1 MNIQEYIESGKLE
14 LFLLGELTEREREEV
29 IAMAKAHPEIQQEL
43 DALEEAMFAFD
54 ELSGKTPAPQLKE
67 KIFASLE
74 EEFKQEQPAE
84 KKVEKLT
91 PAPSPTET
99 KVVKI
104 SPWKPFAV
112 AASIVAILA
121 SAVAIYFAGKFYD
134 TEEKFVALLQD
145 QQVMADNLNQV
156 KLQYEETD
164 SRLDRLVAGDFKR
177 VEMKG
182 ESFAMQKDAKVDV
195 FWDSKAQEV
204 FVAVN
209 TLNSLSAEFD
219 YQLWAIGKDG
229 PVGIGLVN
237 PGEKFTLQQMQAVA
251 EAGAF
256 AITIEPKG
264 GSKSPTL
271 DKLVVLGEVA

>member
-1 MNIQEYIESGKLE
+1 LE

-29 IAMAKAHPEIQQEL
+29 LALAKTHPEIQWEL
-43 DALEEAMFAFD
+43 DELEQAMFSFD
-54 ELSGKTPAPQLKE
+54 EKMGVAPTLKVKE

-74 EEFKQEQPAE
+74 ESFKKEERTIANPDPE
-84 KKVEKLT
+84 EV
-91 PAPSPTET
+91 
-99 KVVKI
+99 KVVKF
-104 SPWKPFAV
+104 SPWKNFAV
-112 AASIVAILA
+112 AASLVAVLA
-121 SAVAIYFAGKFYD
+121 SAAAIYFAGKFYD
-134 TEEKFVALLQD
+134 VEEKFTALLAD

-156 KLQYEETD
+156 KLEFEETD
-164 SRLDRLVAGDFKR
+164 SRLDRLVSGDFKR
-177 VEMKG
+177 IPMIG
-182 ESFAMQKDAKVDV
+182 QTLPMQKDAKVDV
-195 FWDSKAQEV
+195 FWDQSAQEV

-209 TLNSLSAEFD
+209 TLNLLSAEFD

-264 GSKSPTL
+264 GSKAPNL
-271 DKLVVLGEVA
+271 EKLVVLGETA

>member
-1 MNIQEYIESGKLE
+1 VNIQDYIESGKLE
-14 LFLLGELTEREREEV
+14 LFLLGELNEREREEV
-29 IAMAKAHPEIQQEL
+29 LTLAKEYPEIQQEL

-54 ELSGKTPAPQLKE
+54 HATGKSPSPKVKE

-74 EEFKQEQPAE
+74 EEFKTEQATTKE
-84 KKVEKLT
+84 
-91 PAPSPTET
+91 APSFSSSLASSET

-104 SPWKPFAV
+104 GPWKPFAI
-112 AASIVAILA
+112 AASLVAILA
-121 SAVAIYFAGKFYD
+121 STAAIYFAGKFHD
-134 TEEKFVALLQD
+134 TEEKFIALLQD

-164 SRLDRLVAGDFKR
+164 SQLDRLVAGDFKR

-182 ESFAMQKDAKVDV
+182 ESFPMQKDAKVDV
-195 FWDSKAQEV
+195 FWDAKAQEV

-209 TLNSLSAEFD
+209 NLNSLSDEFD

-237 PGEKFTLQQMQAVA
+237 PGEKFTLQQMNAVA

-264 GSKSPTL
+264 GSKAPTL
-271 DKLVVLGEVA
+271 EKLVVLGEVA

>member
-29 IAMAKAHPEIQQEL
+29 IAMAKAYQEIQEEL
-43 DALEEAMFAFD
+43 DALEQSMFAFD
-54 ELSGKTPAPQLKE
+54 ELTGKAPSAQVKE

-74 EEFKQEQPAE
+74 EEFKKEETPKTSPVVSNPAP
-84 KKVEKLT
+84 VVTNVVKLT
-91 PAPSPTET
+91 
-99 KVVKI
+99 
-104 SPWKPFAV
+104 PWKPFAV
-112 AASIVAILA
+112 AASLVAILA
-121 SAVAIYFAGKFYD
+121 SAAAIYFAGKFYETD
-134 TEEKFVALLQD
+134 QKFTALLQD

-156 KLQYEETD
+156 KLEYEKTD
-164 SRLDRLVAGDFKR
+164 SRLDRLVAGDFRK

-182 ESFAMQKDAKVDV
+182 EALKMQKDAKVDV
-195 FWDSKAQEV
+195 FWDQQAQEV

-209 TLNSLSAEFD
+209 NLNSLSAEFD

-237 PGEKFTLQQMQAVA
+237 PGEKFTLQQMNAVA

-264 GSKSPTL
+264 GSKAPTL

>member
-29 IAMAKAHPEIQQEL
+29 IAMAKAHPQIQLEL
-43 DALEEAMFAFD
+43 DALEQAMFAFD
-54 ELSGKTPAPQLKE
+54 ELTGKAPSAQVKE

-74 EEFKQEQPAE
+74 EDFKKE
-84 KKVEKLT
+84 KSA
-91 PAPSPTET
+91 PAPNPVPVET
-99 KVVKI
+99 KVVKLT
-104 SPWKPFAV
+104 PWKPFAV
-112 AASIVAILA
+112 AASLIAILA
-121 SAVAIYFAGKFYD
+121 SATAIYFAGKYYETD
-134 TEEKFVALLQD
+134 QKFTALLQD

-164 SRLDRLVAGDFKR
+164 SRLDRLVAGDFRK

-182 ESFAMQKDAKVDV
+182 ETLPMQKDAKVDV
-195 FWDSKAQEV
+195 FWDQQAQEV

-209 TLNSLSAEFD
+209 NLNTLSAEFD

-271 DKLVVLGEVA
+271 EKLVVLGEVA

>member
-29 IAMAKAHPEIQQEL
+29 IAMAKAHPQIQLEL
-43 DALEEAMFAFD
+43 DALEQAMFAFD
-54 ELSGKTPAPQLKE
+54 ELTGKAPSAQVKE

-74 EEFKQEQPAE
+74 EDFKKE
-84 KKVEKLT
+84 KSA
-91 PAPSPTET
+91 PAPNPAPVET
-99 KVVKI
+99 KVVKLT
-104 SPWKPFAV
+104 PWKPFAV
-112 AASIVAILA
+112 AASLIAILA
-121 SAVAIYFAGKFYD
+121 SAAAIYFAGKYYETD
-134 TEEKFVALLQD
+134 QKFTALLQD

-164 SRLDRLVAGDFKR
+164 SRLDRLVAGDFRK

-182 ESFAMQKDAKVDV
+182 ETLPMQKDAKVDV
-195 FWDSKAQEV
+195 FWDQQAQEV

-209 TLNSLSAEFD
+209 NLNTLSAEFD

-271 DKLVVLGEVA
+271 EKLVVLGEVA